1 MHNVTQNDIGE
12 QDLKKKLLGLLQ
24 EQLNMRLQLA
34 SGKLKKTHVIKKIR
48 KDIARIKTVLTDRIN
63 DIS

>member
-1 MHNVTQNDIGE
+1 MHNVIQNDISK